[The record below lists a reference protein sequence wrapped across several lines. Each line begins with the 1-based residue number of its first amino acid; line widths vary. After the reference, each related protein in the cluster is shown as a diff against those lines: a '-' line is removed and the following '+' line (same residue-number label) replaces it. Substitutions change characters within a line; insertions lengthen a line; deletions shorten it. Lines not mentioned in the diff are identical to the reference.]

1 MEQEIHINS
10 SNGKAR
16 PFRVP
21 NNYFPSFPHRL
32 VDRLLAEEAV
42 VSWDEY
48 YKTMVEEAQL

>member
-1 MEQEIHINS
+1 MEQEIHFNS

-21 NNYFPSFPHRL
+21 NNYFSSFPHRL

-42 VSWDEY
+42 ASWDEY
-48 YKTMVEEAQL
+48 YKTMVEEARL

>member
-1 MEQEIHINS
+1 MELEIHINS

-21 NNYFPSFPHRL
+21 NNYFTSFPHRL

-42 VSWDEY
+42 ASWDEY
-48 YKTMVEEAQL
+48 YKTMVEEARL

>member
-1 MEQEIHINS
+1 MKQEIHLNS

-21 NNYFPSFPHRL
+21 NNYFSSFPHRL

-48 YKTMVEEAQL
+48 YRTTVEKARL

>member
-1 MEQEIHINS
+1 MEQEIHLNS

-21 NNYFPSFPHRL
+21 NNYFSSFPHRL

-48 YKTMVEEAQL
+48 YKTMVEETQL

>member
-10 SNGKAR
+10 SNGKVR

-21 NNYFPSFPHRL
+21 NNYFSSFPHRL

-42 VSWDEY
+42 ASWVEY
-48 YKTMVEEAQL
+48 YRTMVEKAQL

>member
-1 MEQEIHINS
+1 MEQEIHFNS

-21 NNYFPSFPHRL
+21 NNYFSSFPHRL

-42 VSWDEY
+42 ASWDEY
-48 YKTMVEEAQL
+48 YRTMVEKAQL

>member
-1 MEQEIHINS
+1 MEQEIHLNS

-21 NNYFPSFPHRL
+21 NNYFSSFPHRL

>member
-16 PFRVP
+16 PFRVS
-21 NNYFPSFPHRL
+21 NNYFTFFPHRL

-42 VSWDEY
+42 ASWDEY
-48 YKTMVEEAQL
+48 YKTTVEEARL

>member
-10 SNGKAR
+10 SNGKVR

-21 NNYFPSFPHRL
+21 NNYFSSFPHRL

-48 YKTMVEEAQL
+48 YRTTVEEAQL

>member
-1 MEQEIHINS
+1 MEQEIHLNS

-21 NNYFPSFPHRL
+21 NNYFSSFPHRL
-32 VDRLLAEEAV
+32 VDRLLVEEAV

>member
-1 MEQEIHINS
+1 MEQEIHLNS

-21 NNYFPSFPHRL
+21 NNYFSSFPHRL
-32 VDRLLAEEAV
+32 VDRLLAEETV
-42 VSWDEY
+42 VSWEEY

>member
-1 MEQEIHINS
+1 MEQEIHLNS

-21 NNYFPSFPHRL
+21 NNYFSSFPHRL

-48 YKTMVEEAQL
+48 YRTMVEKAQL

>member
-1 MEQEIHINS
+1 MEQENHINS

-21 NNYFPSFPHRL
+21 NNYFTSFPHRL

-42 VSWDEY
+42 ASWDEY
-48 YKTMVEEAQL
+48 YKTMVEEARL

>member
-16 PFRVP
+16 PFRVH
-21 NNYFPSFPHRL
+21 NNYFTSFPHRL

-42 VSWDEY
+42 ASWDEY
-48 YKTMVEEAQL
+48 YKTMVEEARL

>member
-1 MEQEIHINS
+1 MEQEIHLNS

-21 NNYFPSFPHRL
+21 NNYFSSFSHRL

-48 YKTMVEEAQL
+48 YKTMAEEAQL

>member
-21 NNYFPSFPHRL
+21 NNYFTSFQHRL

-48 YKTMVEEAQL
+48 YRTTVEKAQL

>member
-1 MEQEIHINS
+1 MEQEIHLNS

-21 NNYFPSFPHRL
+21 NNYFSSFPHRL

-42 VSWDEY
+42 ASWDEY
-48 YKTMVEEAQL
+48 YKTMVEEARL

>member
-10 SNGKAR
+10 SNGKVR

-21 NNYFPSFPHRL
+21 NNYFSSFPHRL

>member
-21 NNYFPSFPHRL
+21 NNYFTSFPHRL

-42 VSWDEY
+42 ASWDEY
-48 YKTMVEEAQL
+48 YRTRVEKAQL

>member
-1 MEQEIHINS
+1 MEQEIHLNS

-21 NNYFPSFPHRL
+21 NNYFSSFPHRL
-32 VDRLLAEEAV
+32 VDRLLVEEAV

-48 YKTMVEEAQL
+48 YKTMVEEARL

>member
-21 NNYFPSFPHRL
+21 NNYFSSFPHRL

-48 YKTMVEEAQL
+48 YKTMVEETQL

>member
-1 MEQEIHINS
+1 MEQEIHLNS

-21 NNYFPSFPHRL
+21 NNYFSSFPHRL
-32 VDRLLAEEAV
+32 VDRLLVEEAV

-48 YKTMVEEAQL
+48 YKTMVEETQL

>member
-1 MEQEIHINS
+1 MEQGIHINS

-21 NNYFPSFPHRL
+21 NNYFTSFPHRI

-42 VSWDEY
+42 ASWDEY
-48 YKTMVEEAQL
+48 YKTMVEEARL

>member
-10 SNGKAR
+10 SNGKVR

-21 NNYFPSFPHRL
+21 NNYFSSFPHRL

-42 VSWDEY
+42 ASWDEY
-48 YKTMVEEAQL
+48 YKTMVEEARL

>member
-10 SNGKAR
+10 SNEKAR

-21 NNYFPSFPHRL
+21 NNYFTSFPHRL

-42 VSWDEY
+42 ASWDEY
-48 YKTMVEEAQL
+48 YKTMVEEARL

>member
-1 MEQEIHINS
+1 MEQEIHLNS

-21 NNYFPSFPHRL
+21 NNYFSSFPHRL

-48 YKTMVEEAQL
+48 YKTTVEKAQL

>member
-1 MEQEIHINS
+1 MEQEIHLNS
-10 SNGKAR
+10 SNGKVR

-21 NNYFPSFPHRL
+21 NNYFSSFPHRL

>member
-1 MEQEIHINS
+1 MEQEIHIHS

-21 NNYFPSFPHRL
+21 NNYFSSFPHRL

-48 YKTMVEEAQL
+48 YRTMVEEAQL

>member
-21 NNYFPSFPHRL
+21 NNYFSSFPHRL

-42 VSWDEY
+42 VSWEEY

>member
-1 MEQEIHINS
+1 MEQGIHINS

-21 NNYFPSFPHRL
+21 NNYFTSFPHRL

-48 YKTMVEEAQL
+48 YKTMVEEARL

>member
-21 NNYFPSFPHRL
+21 NNYFSSFPHRL
-32 VDRLLAEEAV
+32 MDRLLAEEAV

-48 YKTMVEEAQL
+48 YRTTVEEAQL

>member
-1 MEQEIHINS
+1 MEQEIHFNS
-10 SNGKAR
+10 SNGKVR

-21 NNYFPSFPHRL
+21 NNYFSSFPHRL

>member
-21 NNYFPSFPHRL
+21 NNYFSSFPHRL

-42 VSWDEY
+42 ASWDEY
-48 YKTMVEEAQL
+48 YKTMVEEARL

>member
-1 MEQEIHINS
+1 MEQEIHFNS

-21 NNYFPSFPHRL
+21 NNYFSSFPHRL

>member
-1 MEQEIHINS
+1 MEQEIHLNS

-21 NNYFPSFPHRL
+21 NNYFSSFPHRL
-32 VDRLLAEEAV
+32 VDRLLVEEAV

-48 YKTMVEEAQL
+48 YKTMLEETQL

>member
-1 MEQEIHINS
+1 MEQEIHLNS

-21 NNYFPSFPHRL
+21 NNYFSSFPHRL

-48 YKTMVEEAQL
+48 YKTMAEEAQL

>member
-1 MEQEIHINS
+1 MEQGIHINS

-21 NNYFPSFPHRL
+21 NNYFSSFPHRI

-48 YKTMVEEAQL
+48 YRTTVEEAHL

>member
-1 MEQEIHINS
+1 MEQEIHLNS

-21 NNYFPSFPHRL
+21 NNYFSSFPHRL
-32 VDRLLAEEAV
+32 VDKLLAEEAV

>member
-21 NNYFPSFPHRL
+21 NNYFSSFPHRI